1 MGRGLRACLREVS
14 SDLFHFAKI
23 SYSLF
28 HAEFWPDYED
38 ASSNLASILRV
49 SLAFKLPQQGCWA
62 KPGELCTR
70 FRCAGSHF
78 LFPVT
83 GLGGHRSCQR
93 TLARFGKPPLA
104 NSLTS

>member
-14 SDLFHFAKI
+14 SDFFHFAKI

-49 SLAFKLPQQGCWA
+49 SLAFKLR
-62 KPGELCTR
+62 L
-70 FRCAGSHF
+70 
-78 LFPVT
+78 
-83 GLGGHRSCQR
+83 LGKTWR
-93 TLARFGKPPLA
+93 TLHQV
-104 NSLTS
+104 SLRRIAQVHTSCSQSLGWEGIEVVNGPWQDSESRP